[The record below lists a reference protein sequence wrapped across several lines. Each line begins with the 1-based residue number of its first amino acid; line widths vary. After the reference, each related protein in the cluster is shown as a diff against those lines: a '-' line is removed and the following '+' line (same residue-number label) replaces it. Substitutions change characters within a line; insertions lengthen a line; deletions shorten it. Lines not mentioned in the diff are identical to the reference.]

1 MKKSLSSLRFLFS
14 FLVFMGHLGLTK
26 VSVGHAFFIILSG
39 FILMY
44 VYEKRL
50 ITNSISKKE
59 FFLKRLKRIYPLHII
74 TLLVAV
80 FFVLQDV
87 YEKGMF
93 FSAKFFVNLFLIQA
107 FIPFGDFYFS
117 FNGVSW
123 NVSVLMFCYFV
134 FPIIVPFF
142 STISLR
148 KFTFLILSIGIG
160 IFILMLFI
168 PQKLHHALFYISPIL
183 RIFDFIFG
191 IYLFKLSHYFSKKD
205 YNYSI
210 LEFSSLIVFLSFFIV
225 ANFFPEI
232 FLPFAYSIYFWIPLG
247 FFILIFSV
255 EKGIISNYILKKS
268 MFLFLGALSYPF
280 YMWHQLV
287 IRFFERLDFGY
298 YGNNR
303 LIFLFFI
310 CLTLTI
316 IISYLYSILEKK
328 YIKKLMTKIN

>member
-1 MKKSLSSLRFLFS
+1 
-14 FLVFMGHLGLTK
+14 
-26 VSVGHAFFIILSG
+26 
-39 FILMY
+39 
-44 VYEKRL
+44 
-50 ITNSISKKE
+50 
-59 FFLKRLKRIYPLHII
+59 
-74 TLLVAV
+74 
-80 FFVLQDV
+80 
-87 YEKGMF
+87 MF

-134 FPIIVPFF
+134 FPFIVPFF

-268 MFLFLGALSYPF
+268 IFLFLGALSYPF

-316 IISYLYSILEKK
+316 IISYLYTILEKK
-328 YIKKLMTKIN
+328 YVKKLVTKIN